1 MQSWE
6 YTVITFELQPEPG
19 RPEDFNPERNGLI
32 DELGADGWE
41 LVAVVPLALG
51 TTPASPK
58 TTHERW
64 VFKRPT
70 GADRF
75 NEVATKVTEAKGK
88 TENSSLTAMKEIPS
102 PQEGNDPA

>member
-6 YTVITFELQPEPG
+6 YTAITFEIVSGPDSSEGL
-19 RPEDFNPERNGLI
+19 NPERHGML

-41 LVAVVPLALG
+41 LVTVVPLVLG
-51 TTPASPK
+51 TTHASPK

-70 GADRF
+70 GADGAKQTATT
-75 NEVATKVTEAKGK
+75 VAETQEQTER
-88 TENSSLTAMKEIPS
+88 SSLIAMKEIPN
-102 PQEGNDPA
+102 PQEGNAQA